1 MEMELKEQFG
11 GIDIYLFDQLLKGTL
26 TKDMRILDAG
36 CGSGR
41 NLTYLLRSGYDVYA
55 IDRSETAIQELQRLA
70 DLLAPKWLKE
80 QARVEA
86 VEQMSFADASFDFI
100 ISSAVLHFAENEE
113 HFDQMVDEL
122 WRVLKPGGK
131 LFARLASSIGMESS
145 MQPLGEGQYLL
156 PDGSRRFLV
165 NEEKLLEM
173 TATLKGHLYEPLK
186 TVIVAGKR
194 CMTTWC
200 IEKSESQANTL
211 DYK

>member
-26 TKDMRILDAG
+26 SKDMRILDAG

-41 NLTYLLRSGYDVYA
+41 NLTYLLRSGYQVYA
-55 IDRSETAIQELQRLA
+55 IDRSEAAIHEVQRLA
-70 DLLAPKWLKE
+70 ESIAPIWVKE

-86 VEQMSFADASFDFI
+86 VEKMSFADASFDFI
-100 ISSAVLHFAENEE
+100 ISSAVLHFADNET

-145 MQPLGEGQYLL
+145 MQPLGDGQYLL

-165 NEEKLLEM
+165 NEEKLLGM
-173 TATLKGHLYEPLK
+173 TAKLNGHLFEPLK

-200 IEKSESQANTL
+200 LEKSG
-211 DYK
+211 